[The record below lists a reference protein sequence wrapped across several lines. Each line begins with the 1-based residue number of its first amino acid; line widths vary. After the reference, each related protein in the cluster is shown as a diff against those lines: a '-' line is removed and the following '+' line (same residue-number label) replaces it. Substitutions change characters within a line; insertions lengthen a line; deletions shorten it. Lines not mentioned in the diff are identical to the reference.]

1 MVRGALRVNRIT
13 VRSEVFL
20 REDIKN
26 MLRAIDGANQ
36 GLAAHLPVHD
46 VTIYRAGFAAALQAV
61 ATAFDVRL
69 DAASE
74 YASYSNNW

>member
-1 MVRGALRVNRIT
+1 MNRIP

-36 GLAAHLPVHD
+36 SLAVHLPVHD

-69 DAASE
+69 DAAGE
-74 YASYSNNW
+74 YVSHANNW